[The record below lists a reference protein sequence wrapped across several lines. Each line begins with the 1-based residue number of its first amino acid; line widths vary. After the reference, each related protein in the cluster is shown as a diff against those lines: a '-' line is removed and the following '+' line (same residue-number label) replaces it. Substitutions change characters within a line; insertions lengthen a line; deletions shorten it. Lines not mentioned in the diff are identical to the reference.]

1 MIAIDTNI
9 LLRFLQQDDDAAQ
22 SAAARELVRSEEI
35 VFINPIVMVELAW
48 VLRSTFELDRPSIH
62 ARLKRLV
69 AASEFKV
76 PFPEATERAVAQYGK
91 GPADFADCLMGEL
104 NLALGCD
111 TTMTFDKDA
120 SKTRAFTSL
129 KIR

>member
-9 LLRFLQQDDDAAQ
+9 LLRFLEQDDDAAQ
-22 SAAARELVRSEEI
+22 TSAARELVRSEGM
-35 VFINPIVMVELAW
+35 VFINPIVLVELAW
-48 VLRSTFELDRPSIH
+48 VLRSTFELDRQSIH

-69 AASEFKV
+69 VAPEFKL
-76 PFPEATERAVAQYGK
+76 PFPEATERAVAQYGN

-129 KIR
+129 KLR